1 MATLNNSLSS
11 HKRSLYIMRTD
22 QVPQVG
28 ECILGSRHE
37 YESVDVNEVNVWR
50 SEKVLEV
57 RLIIDEECLSVY
69 AAITPT
75 SVISVFVTEISG
87 SICRKAAEKVF
98 AAK

>member
-1 MATLNNSLSS
+1 
-11 HKRSLYIMRTD
+11 MRTD

-37 YESVDVNEVNVWR
+37 YESVDVNELNVWKKK
-50 SEKVLEV
+50 KVLEV